1 MVLNDSK
8 LLFCEC
14 ICHNLNGAKKGLYV
28 VDWLHAHFVHAKIL
42 SFIIIY
48 LNIHKYCLM
57 PMFSSAKTTEGALTH
72 TLKLAW

>member
-48 LNIHKYCLM
+48 LNIHKYYVLCLC
-57 PMFSSAKTTEGALTH
+57 FQVLKQQREHSLTH
-72 TLKLAW
+72 